1 MKNHIVTFIII
12 LASTLNIQS
21 QEDNNLVLNPS
32 FESVDGKLKK
42 LTQINVAND
51 WDSPTALKAD
61 LFSTSISG
69 DISVPRNI
77 YGKEFPKDGENY
89 SGILVYSY
97 NNKKPRTYIQSQ
109 LVKPLASGLDYC
121 IKIHVSLADL
131 SKYAIDKI
139 GIHFSD
145 EQLSL
150 DKKGDIIF
158 NNKADFSSIVN
169 NEKSK
174 IYKSRYKWETICGT
188 YQADGKEKYITIGN
202 FYNNKD
208 IKYEKLTKIDTF
220 PGTQL
225 PEAYYYIDEI
235 EVTLSENPESCSCDE
250 NQKKKR
256 ESLVYNLDV
265 LTDENASTET
275 KLKNN
280 TIYFD
285 VESFNLDPVF
295 DDNLSKVVQILV
307 ADSTLKLQMNG
318 HTDNLEKEAIK
329 DDPENKKLIYLGSYR
344 SKSVKDFLIK
354 NGISASRLSTEDLK
368 ANQPVSRGTSS
379 FSYAKN
385 RRVEFVILK

>member
-1 MKNHIVTFIII
+1 M
-12 LASTLNIQS
+12 Q
-21 QEDNNLVLNPS
+21 
-32 FESVDGKLKK
+32 
-42 LTQINVAND
+42 
-51 WDSPTALKAD
+51 
-61 LFSTSISG
+61 
-69 DISVPRNI
+69 
-77 YGKEFPKDGENY
+77 
-89 SGILVYSY
+89 
-97 NNKKPRTYIQSQ
+97 
-109 LVKPLASGLDYC
+109 
-121 IKIHVSLADL
+121 
-131 SKYAIDKI
+131 
-139 GIHFSD
+139 
-145 EQLSL
+145 
-150 DKKGDIIF
+150 
-158 NNKADFSSIVN
+158 
-169 NEKSK
+169 
-174 IYKSRYKWETICGT
+174 
-188 YQADGKEKYITIGN
+188 
-202 FYNNKD
+202 
-208 IKYEKLTKIDTF
+208 
-220 PGTQL
+220 
-225 PEAYYYIDEI
+225 
-235 EVTLSENPESCSCDE
+235 

-344 SKSVKDFLIK
+344 SKSVKDFLIR